1 MKKPLDIVRVLVT
14 LAIVLFVVATPSF
27 GCASPEDVGPI
38 ADAAARSGGGSTDSE
53 TGSKKIDLAAQVSQ
67 TGDQTAD
74 NRSLETQRNSS
85 NTAAPT
91 TYTIGTVVTGGSGAA
106 LRKAIDEDEI
116 VKSIREQIA
125 ELSAAAEGA
134 ETQPTAEIA
143 ALRSELHARIRE
155 LTQIE
160 TARSSAPVTITGN
173 TMIVISPSAQGRDPG
188 ATDDGTTKL
197 AEGAARIA
205 AGIMGV
211 EPPETSAT
219 SKPSNSS
226 ASNEN

>member
-1 MKKPLDIVRVLVT
+1 MKSFDVAATLGRLCIVVFC
-14 LAIVLFVVATPSF
+14 LALLTVPS
-27 GCASPEDVGPI
+27 CASPDDIRPI

-106 LRKAIDEDEI
+106 LKKAIDEDEI
-116 VKSIREQIA
+116 VKSIREQIVELA
-125 ELSAAAEGA
+125 EAAKGA

-188 ATDDGTTKL
+188 ATDEGTAKL
-197 AEGAARIA
+197 AEGAAKIA
-205 AGIMGV
+205 AGIMGDAKPNIET
-211 EPPETSAT
+211 EPPTT
-219 SKPSNSS
+219 IPSVDVVK
-226 ASNEN
+226 